1 MVRYLQRKGKRETEN
16 VIETER
22 GGERMVEKDGE
33 SQKLVEMFRTTF
45 SCFYKSYLNIKIYI
59 LYPINFLCLT
69 YRVSDK
75 TGNASNVN
83 IVNKE
88 TFLVM

>member
-22 GGERMVEKDGE
+22 GGERMVEKDRE

-45 SCFYKSYLNIKIYI
+45 
-59 LYPINFLCLT
+59 
-69 YRVSDK
+69 
-75 TGNASNVN
+75 NVN
-83 IVNKE
+83 TVLQKITKNQDLHSVSH
-88 TFLVM
+88 